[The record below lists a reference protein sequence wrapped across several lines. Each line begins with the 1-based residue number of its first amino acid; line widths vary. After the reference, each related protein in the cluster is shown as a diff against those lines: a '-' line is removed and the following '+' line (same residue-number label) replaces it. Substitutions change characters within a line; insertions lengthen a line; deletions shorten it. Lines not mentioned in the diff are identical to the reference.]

1 MPNTG
6 RITKCPYYRDEKNL
20 SISCEDTFRRFRWP
34 AQKNNWMDKYCDDN
48 WQACEYAKELEGLYD
63 EMGGNE
69 MSNKILELE
78 HENAA
83 LKKELRKVSSMLGK
97 ATKREERKDDRIREL
112 MTQNRALEK
121 VMLREKQKCADLKL
135 KLDKAGKD
143 MIALADIY
151 EGRIAY
157 LVANFTDGTL
167 NEEDIRKWAE
177 SFEYAMIP
185 EATEKGPD
193 GKEVVVLWRVMT
205 REIEDDAHKSR
216 GSASEDESAGGEE
229 VGTAG
234 CEVEGESIEAT
245 QVQE

>member
-205 REIEDDAHKSR
+205 REIEDDAHQSR
-216 GSASEDESAGGEE
+216 GSSSEVSQAGG
-229 VGTAG
+229 GTAEKTG
-234 CEVEGESIEAT
+234 REVEIGKTEA
-245 QVQE
+245 EEI

>member
-78 HENAA
+78 QKNAA

-121 VMLREKQKCADLKL
+121 VLLREKAKNQELELKRV
-135 KLDKAGKD
+135 KLAKD
-143 MIALADIY
+143 IEALSDIY

-157 LVANFTDGTL
+157 LMANFTDGTL
-167 NEEDIRKWAE
+167 NEVDLERWA
-177 SFEYAMIP
+177 SSYEYVLIP
-185 EATEKGPD
+185 EATEKNSE
-193 GKEVVVLWRVMT
+193 GKEVVTLWRVMT
-205 REIEDDAHKSR
+205 REIEDDAHQSR
-216 GSASEDESAGGEE
+216 GSSSEVSQTGG
-229 VGTAG
+229 GTAKKTG
-234 CEVEGESIEAT
+234 CEVEIGKTEAEE
-245 QVQE
+245 V

>member
-1 MPNTG
+1 
-6 RITKCPYYRDEKNL
+6 
-20 SISCEDTFRRFRWP
+20 
-34 AQKNNWMDKYCDDN
+34 
-48 WQACEYAKELEGLYD
+48 
-63 EMGGNE
+63 

-185 EATEKGPD
+185 DATEKGPD
-193 GKEVVVLWRVMT
+193 GKEVVVLWRIMT
-205 REIEDDAHKSR
+205 REIEDDAHQSR
-216 GSASEDESAGGEE
+216 RSSSEVSQAGG
-229 VGTAG
+229 GTAEKTG
-234 CEVEGESIEAT
+234 REVEIGKTEA
-245 QVQE
+245 EEI

>member
-6 RITKCPYYRDEKNL
+6 RITVCPYYRDEKNL

-34 AQKNNWMDKYCDDN
+34 AQKNDWMDKYCDKD
-48 WQACEYAKELEGLYD
+48 WKACEYAQELEKLYD
-63 EMGGNE
+63 EMGGDDL
-69 MSNKILELE
+69 SNKMLELQ
-78 HENAA
+78 HD
-83 LKKELRKVSSMLGK
+83 LRSKDKELRKTVSMLGK

-121 VMLREKQKCADLKL
+121 VMLREKQKCAEQKL

-167 NEEDIRKWAE
+167 NEEDIRKWAG

-193 GKEVVVLWRVMT
+193 GKEVVVLWRVIT
-205 REIEDDAHKSR
+205 REIEDDAHQSR
-216 GSASEDESAGGEE
+216 GSSSEVSQASG
-229 VGTAG
+229 GTAEKTG
-234 CEVEGESIEAT
+234 CEVEIGKTETEEI
-245 QVQE
+245 